1 MGFLN
6 SGQTYT
12 NSQGSVSGWWNK
24 NSSGMSTLGN
34 NTPASS
40 IMLNNWLTGGAPKP
54 VDPTEQIAETTH
66 LANSYDAAASG
77 SGYGGAFGKS
87 SGGSNLMSPNA
98 PGAPVMAGA
107 LMAGGLPKMPG
118 LPGAK

>member
-1 MGFLN
+1 MGFL
-6 SGQTYT
+6 SGSGIQ
-12 NSQGSVSGWWNK
+12 NSQGS
-24 NSSGMSTLGN
+24 TLQLQYGGRTIRPDSI
-34 NTPASS
+34 TPLDPQRS
-40 IMLNNWLTGGAPKP
+40 IMFNNWLTGGAPKP